1 MGMSGIPFPNSQ
13 ALGVLSLSELPVF
26 LEEDTIAA
34 ISTPLGEGGI
44 GVIRMS
50 GRSAIAIADA
60 LFVSPSKGKKLK
72 DLPSHTV
79 HYGHIYD
86 PETQEPV
93 DEVLVTLMRAPKSYT
108 REDVVEISSHGGFL
122 SLKRILDLVLKSGA
136 RLAEPGEFTKRA
148 FLNGRID
155 LSQAEAVID
164 IIQSRT
170 ELSHKVAVRQLQGRL
185 SRKVREIRDALKH
198 LTALVEASIDFSE
211 EDIEVISFEALEAG
225 IKEALESVN
234 FLVNTAEEGQI
245 LREGLSLVIV
255 GKPNVGKSS
264 LLNVLLEEERAIVT
278 PIPGTTRDIIEESL
292 NLKGVPVRL
301 LDTAGIRDTEDPV
314 EIQGVLRSRS
324 LLEKADLILWVLDS
338 SNPLTQEDRDI
349 LELVEEKKVLGV
361 LNKIDLPPQIGE
373 EADQILAG
381 IPWVKISAKE
391 KIGIETLKDQI
402 FEMVMKTPV
411 ESVWVTNVRHKNAL
425 VRAQQSLLKALESV
439 AQRMSGEFIAVDL
452 RAALDSLGE
461 IVGETTT
468 EDILTEIF
476 STFCIGK

>member
-1 MGMSGIPFPNSQ
+1 MSGIPFPNSQ
-13 ALGVLSLSELPVF
+13 ALGVLSLSGLPVF

-185 SRKVREIRDALKH
+185 SRKVRGIRDALKH

-234 FLVNTAEEGQI
+234 FLINTAEEGQI
-245 LREGLSLVIV
+245 LREGFSLVIV

-349 LELVEEKKVLGV
+349 LELVKEKKVLGV

-373 EADQILAG
+373 EVDQILVLAG

>member
-1 MGMSGIPFPNSQ
+1 MSGIPFPNSQ

>member
-1 MGMSGIPFPNSQ
+1 MSGK
-13 ALGVLSLSELPVF
+13 A
-26 LEEDTIAA
+26 
-34 ISTPLGEGGI
+34 
-44 GVIRMS
+44 
-50 GRSAIAIADA
+50 AIAIADA

-108 REDVVEISSHGGFL
+108 REDVVEISSHGGFI
-122 SLKRILDLVLKSGA
+122 SLKRILDLVLKGGA

-170 ELSHKVAVRQLQGRL
+170 ELSHKVAVRQLEGRL
-185 SRKVREIRDALKH
+185 SQKVRAIRDALKH

-211 EDIEVISFEALEAG
+211 EDIEVISPEALDSG
-225 IKEALESVN
+225 IGEALESID
-234 FLVNTAEEGQI
+234 FLIETAEEGQI

-278 PIPGTTRDIIEESL
+278 PIPGTTRDVIEESL

-301 LDTAGIRDTEDPV
+301 LDTAGIRNTEDPV
-314 EIQGVLRSRS
+314 EVQGVLRSKN
-324 LLEKADLILWVLDS
+324 LLEKADLVLWVLDS
-338 SNPLTQEDRDI
+338 SSPLTQEDLDI
-349 LELVEEKKVLGV
+349 LELVKEKKVLGV
-361 LNKIDLPPQIGE
+361 LNKIDLPSKIGKE
-373 EADQILAG
+373 EAGQLLAG

-391 KIGIETLKDQI
+391 KSGIETLKDLI
-402 FEMVMKTPV
+402 FEMVVKTPV
-411 ESVWVTNVRHKNAL
+411 ESVWVTNIRHKNAL
-425 VRAQQSLLKALESV
+425 IKAQQSLLKARESI

-461 IVGETTT
+461 IIGETTT

>member
-1 MGMSGIPFPNSQ
+1 M
-13 ALGVLSLSELPVF
+13 VF
-26 LEEDTIAA
+26 EEDTIAA

-44 GVIRMS
+44 GVIRVS
-50 GRSAIAIADA
+50 GRSAIELGDKIFRSA
-60 LFVSPSKGKKLK
+60 SKRKKLK

-79 HYGHIYD
+79 HYGYIYD
-86 PETQEPV
+86 PETQEPL

-108 REDVVEISSHGGFL
+108 REDVVEISTHGGFL
-122 SLKRILDLVLKSGA
+122 SLKRILDLVLRNGA

-170 ELSHKVAVRQLQGRL
+170 ETGLKVAMRQLEGRL
-185 SRKVREIRDALKH
+185 SRKIHAIRDALKH

-211 EDIEVISFEALEAG
+211 EDIEVVSHEELNSGIGQALQSVDLL
-225 IKEALESVN
+225 LE
-234 FLVNTAEEGQI
+234 TAEEGKI
-245 LREGLSLVIV
+245 LREGLSTVIV

-278 PIPGTTRDIIEESL
+278 PIPGTTRDVIEESL
-292 NLKGVPVRL
+292 NLKGIPLRL
-301 LDTAGIRDTEDPV
+301 VDTAGIRNTEDLV
-314 EIQGVLRSRS
+314 EVQGVSRSKS
-324 LLEKADLILWVLDS
+324 LLEKADLVLLVLDGS
-338 SNPLTQEDRDI
+338 GPLTEEDREI
-349 LELVEEKKVLGV
+349 LDLTRGKKALGV
-361 LNKIDLPPQIGE
+361 INKADLPPVLDDGE
-373 EADQILAG
+373 LDRILAG
-381 IPWVKISAKE
+381 IKWVKISAKE
-391 KIGIETLKDQI
+391 RIGIEALKDLI
-402 FEMVMKTPV
+402 FETVVQAPL

-425 VRAQQSLLKALESV
+425 VRTKQSLLKAQGSV
-439 AQRMSGEFIAVDL
+439 KEGMSGEFIAVDL

>member
-1 MGMSGIPFPNSQ
+1 
-13 ALGVLSLSELPVF
+13 VVF
-26 LEEDTIAA
+26 EEDTIAA

-44 GVIRMS
+44 GVIRVS
-50 GRSAIAIADA
+50 GRSAIELGDKIFRSA
-60 LFVSPSKGKKLK
+60 SKRKKLK

-79 HYGHIYD
+79 HYGYIYD
-86 PETQEPV
+86 PETQEPL

-108 REDVVEISSHGGFL
+108 REDVVEISTHGGFL
-122 SLKRILDLVLKSGA
+122 SLKRILDLVLRNGA

-170 ELSHKVAVRQLQGRL
+170 ETGLKVAMRQLEGRL
-185 SRKVREIRDALKH
+185 SRKIHAIRDALKH

-211 EDIEVISFEALEAG
+211 EDIEVVSHEELNSGIGQALQSVDLL
-225 IKEALESVN
+225 LE
-234 FLVNTAEEGQI
+234 TAEEGKI
-245 LREGLSLVIV
+245 LREGLSTVIV

-278 PIPGTTRDIIEESL
+278 PIPGTTRDVIEESL
-292 NLKGVPVRL
+292 NLKGIPLRL
-301 LDTAGIRDTEDPV
+301 VDTAGIRNTEDLV
-314 EIQGVLRSRS
+314 EVQGVSRSKS
-324 LLEKADLILWVLDS
+324 LLEKADLVLLVLDGS
-338 SNPLTQEDRDI
+338 GPLTEEDREI
-349 LELVEEKKVLGV
+349 LDLTRGKKALGV
-361 LNKIDLPPQIGE
+361 INKADLPPVLDDGE
-373 EADQILAG
+373 LDRILAG
-381 IPWVKISAKE
+381 IKWVKISAKE
-391 KIGIETLKDQI
+391 RIGIEALKDLI
-402 FEMVMKTPV
+402 FETVVQAPL

-425 VRAQQSLLKALESV
+425 VRTKQSLLKAQGSV
-439 AQRMSGEFIAVDL
+439 KEGMSGEFIAVDL

>member
-1 MGMSGIPFPNSQ
+1 MFFQ
-13 ALGVLSLSELPVF
+13 
-26 LEEDTIAA
+26 EDTIAA

-50 GRSAIAIADA
+50 GKAAIAIADA

-108 REDVVEISSHGGFL
+108 REDVVEISSHGGFI
-122 SLKRILDLVLKSGA
+122 SLKRILDLVLKGGA

-170 ELSHKVAVRQLQGRL
+170 ELSHKVAVRQLEGRL
-185 SRKVREIRDALKH
+185 SQKVRAIRDALKH

-211 EDIEVISFEALEAG
+211 EDIEVISPEALDSG
-225 IKEALESVN
+225 IGEALESID
-234 FLVNTAEEGQI
+234 FLIETAEEGQI

-278 PIPGTTRDIIEESL
+278 PIPGTTRDVIEESL

-301 LDTAGIRDTEDPV
+301 LDTAGIRNTEDPV
-314 EIQGVLRSRS
+314 EVQGVLRSKN
-324 LLEKADLILWVLDS
+324 LLEKADLVLWVLDS
-338 SNPLTQEDRDI
+338 SSPLTQEDLDI
-349 LELVEEKKVLGV
+349 LELVKEKKVLGV
-361 LNKIDLPPQIGE
+361 LNKIDLPSKIGKE
-373 EADQILAG
+373 EAGQLLAG

-391 KIGIETLKDQI
+391 KSGIETLKDLI
-402 FEMVMKTPV
+402 FEMVVKTPV
-411 ESVWVTNVRHKNAL
+411 ESVWVTNIRHKNAL
-425 VRAQQSLLKALESV
+425 IKAQQSLLKARESI

-461 IVGETTT
+461 IIGETTT

>member
-1 MGMSGIPFPNSQ
+1 MFFQ
-13 ALGVLSLSELPVF
+13 
-26 LEEDTIAA
+26 EDTIAA

-44 GVIRMS
+44 GVIRIS
-50 GRSAIAIADA
+50 GKAAIAIADA

-86 PETQEPV
+86 PGTQEPV

-108 REDVVEISSHGGFL
+108 REDVVEISSHGGFI
-122 SLKRILDLVLKSGA
+122 SLKRILDLVLKGGA

-170 ELSHKVAVRQLQGRL
+170 ELSHKVAVRQLEGRL
-185 SRKVREIRDALKH
+185 SQKVRAIRDTLKH

-211 EDIEVISFEALEAG
+211 EDIEVISPEALDSG
-225 IKEALESVN
+225 IGEALESID
-234 FLVNTAEEGQI
+234 FLIETAEEGQI

-278 PIPGTTRDIIEESL
+278 PIPGTTRDVIEESL

-301 LDTAGIRDTEDPV
+301 LDTAGIRNTEDPV
-314 EIQGVLRSRS
+314 EVQGVLRSKN
-324 LLEKADLILWVLDS
+324 LLEKADLVLWVLDS
-338 SNPLTQEDRDI
+338 SSPLTQEDRDI
-349 LELVEEKKVLGV
+349 LELVKEKKVLGV
-361 LNKIDLPPQIGE
+361 LNKIDLPSKIGE
-373 EADQILAG
+373 EAGQLLAG

-391 KIGIETLKDQI
+391 KSGIETLKDLI
-402 FEMVMKTPV
+402 FEMVVKTPV
-411 ESVWVTNVRHKNAL
+411 ESVWVTNIRHKNAL
-425 VRAQQSLLKALESV
+425 IKAQQSLLKARESI

-461 IVGETTT
+461 IIGETTT